1 MRTESEVEV
10 FRKAIETYGED
21 SQMHMVLEEMSE
33 LAKEICKSFRFGK
46 KGRRRKVAEEVADV
60 EIMLEQIK
68 MIYRIDDDVEMWRLD
83 KVVRLKEKLG
93 LIPMYRSGEDE

>member
-1 MRTESEVEV
+1 MRTESEAEV
-10 FRKAIETYGED
+10 FRKAIDTYGEE

-33 LAKEICKSFRFGK
+33 LAKEVCKSLRYTK
-46 KGRRRKVAEEVADV
+46 NQRRRHVAEEVADV

-93 LIPMYRSGEDE
+93 LIPMYRSGKDE